1 MADINDYLKNYQT
14 VQSSLPATPPMPQQL
29 TDTSNQLTSAN
40 QNLTSLSSG
49 AGDFSK
55 KLEQALLEHYDYN
68 KDLITQRNQA
78 QTSYLSAPE
87 EARQK
92 YSDIF
97 DPFAREALISK
108 HVAQKL
114 EPYSTYTDLLGE
126 RKANIADIVG
136 KTNTGYQANVQAARD
151 LVNSLTGNYNRQWGE
166 YQQGISNQ
174 QSQAKTTQD
183 LLDQYYT
190 GVKNTTDQAYKDRA
204 LKQALDIA
212 NTEEAGRTARSLIPS
227 ATEKKQKEDES
238 FLQTTYQAIQNP
250 IPTGY
255 GTPEQ
260 AAKSMASK
268 RPDLANQIIAAY
280 KVVTGKDLPGYEKE
294 SASVAAETNRNV
306 QEALTRG
313 TRQEAEAFLTSK
325 GVEVNDKISKL
336 LDQTYGTPNIVSKG
350 TQTIK
355 DIWGGITGTQGTK
368 NNIQNDVNLNSN
380 PLGI

>member
-1 MADINDYLKNYQT
+1 MADINDYLKNYQA
-14 VQSSLPATPPMPQQL
+14 VQSSLPATPPMPQGL
-29 TDTSNQLTSAN
+29 TDTSNQLSAAN
-40 QNLTSLSSG
+40 QSLTSLSSG

-78 QTSYLSAPE
+78 QTSYLSAP
-87 EARQK
+87 AV
-92 YSDIF
+92 
-97 DPFAREALISK
+97 AREKYADVFNPFTKEKLVSQYT
-108 HVAQKL
+108 AQAL

-136 KTNTGYQANVQAARD
+136 QTNTGYQSNVQAARD
-151 LVNSLTGNYNRQWGE
+151 LVNSLTGTYGRQWNE

-174 QSQAKTTQD
+174 QSQAKSVQD

-190 GVKNTTDQAYKDRA
+190 GEKNTAEQEYKDRA

-212 NTEEAGRTARSLIPS
+212 NTAEAGRTARSIIPS
-227 ATEKKQKEDES
+227 ATEQKQKEDES

-255 GTPEQ
+255 GTAEQ

-280 KVVTGKDLPGYEKE
+280 KMVTGKDLPGYEKE
-294 SASVAAETNRNV
+294 SVSVAAETNRNV
-306 QEALTRG
+306 QEALTKNS
-313 TRQEAEAFLTSK
+313 RQEAESFLNSK
-325 GVEVNDKISKL
+325 GVVVDDKISKL

-350 TQTIK
+350 TQAIK
-355 DIWGGITGTQGTK
+355 DIWGGVTGTQGTK
-368 NNIQNDVNLNSN
+368 NNIKNDVKLDSN